1 MPNLLP
7 LLALALAISAGA
19 ATAADLSGRSRLGA
33 VFAEPPVVVRG
44 TPPVETVVTIDPGYV
59 RNSPRLAGYYGQAGD
74 FQYRNYYGTPRSLL
88 HIYSPFT
95 CVIEALC

>member
-1 MPNLLP
+1 MPKFLSLV
-7 LLALALAISAGA
+7 ALALAIPA
-19 ATAADLSGRSRLGA
+19 AASAADLAGRSRLGA

-44 TPPVETVVTIDPGYV
+44 APAETVVVDPGYV
-59 RNSPRLAGYYGQAGD
+59 RNSPRVAGYYGQAGD
-74 FQYRNYYGTPRSLL
+74 FQYRNYYGTPRSQL